1 MKDDNNEEKYEI
13 TSENAFYDLDKESLS
28 FRAKNNRVKSK
39 IYF

>member
-13 TSENAFYDLDKESLS
+13 SSENAFYDIDKESLS
-28 FRAKNNRVKSK
+28 FGGKDKRVKSI